1 MITFLVSRFLG
12 FAVFSFWNL
21 FSFSFLLVLVFYSED
36 EFLLLIVQ
44 LFSGIWFGYGSTSI
58 GVK

>member
-1 MITFLVSRFLG
+1 MFT
-12 FAVFSFWNL
+12 VFSFWSS